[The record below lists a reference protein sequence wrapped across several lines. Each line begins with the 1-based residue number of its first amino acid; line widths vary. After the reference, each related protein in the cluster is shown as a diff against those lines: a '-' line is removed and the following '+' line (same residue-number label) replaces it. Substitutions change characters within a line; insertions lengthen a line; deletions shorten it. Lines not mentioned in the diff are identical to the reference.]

1 MRLRDSG
8 EGLSYL
14 GRVDEREQSPHSSS
28 APAGIIAAGPLRAG
42 GVCMMGFH
50 VPTGCAEHSGKSSA
64 ACLLIPATHPCVC
77 LCFFFCQVDRIILAW
92 WPSIT
97 HWCQL
102 RRGRWRITH
111 AAGGKLLPSSAEL
124 TYFPERLAGWMC
136 RTGVPPSL
144 AGLPL
149 LIGQSQGGRRLS
161 PVGQATPLVQEISPG
176 CLWSSAS

>member
-14 GRVDEREQSPHSSS
+14 GKVDEREQSPHSSS
-28 APAGIIAAGPLRAG
+28 VPAGIIAAGPLRAG

-50 VPTGCAEHSGKSSA
+50 APTGCAEHSGKSSA
-64 ACLLIPATHPCVC
+64 ACLLIPAKPVC
-77 LCFFFCQVDRIILAW
+77 ASVSSSVKWTEIILAW

-111 AAGGKLLPSSAEL
+111 AAGGKLLPGSAEL
-124 TYFPERLAGWMC
+124 TYSPERLAGWMC
-136 RTGVPPSL
+136 HTGVPPSL
-144 AGLPL
+144 TGLPL
-149 LIGQSQGGRRLS
+149 LIRQSQGGRTLS
-161 PVGQATPLVQEISPG
+161 PVGQTTPLVQEISPD